1 MTSLYYLNI
10 CDMSKQSCDA
20 VIDLAVEG
28 FELGDIELLADQVL
42 MGFLVCLVEDRRN
55 RSESEFLK
63 NLRHKIRLHLA
74 AASSSNAGRGTGN
87 ERIILALRK
96 TVLIILLFP
105 KAGFELTF
113 GLIIRHVPEP
123 KSF

>member
-1 MTSLYYLNI
+1 
-10 CDMSKQSCDA
+10 MSKQSCDA

-74 AASSSNAGRGTGN
+74 AASDEHHLGAAEHLLVN
-87 ERIILALRK
+87 LQHVQLRH
-96 TVLIILLFP
+96 P
-105 KAGFELTF
+105 KQWLNQSTPNNGSTNQ
-113 GLIIRHVPEP
+113 P
-123 KSF
+123 